1 MNTLKIQNN
10 WPGIRDRLKEKYDHL
25 TDDDLNFREGEE
37 DKLLVRLEQKTG
49 RRREAL
55 IEEINQM

>member
-55 IEEINQM
+55 IEELNQM